1 MASQLK
7 AVATKEH
14 LLRPRQEGLPKKIM
28 SQHRFEVATRKEDIV
43 GHNREIMSPPESKA
57 KWTCYVSARIFQVAT
72 KIEVETPIKVAT
84 WNSCR
89 DNKNE
94 LYS

>member
-1 MASQLK
+1 MASQIK
-7 AVATKEH
+7 AVATEEH
-14 LLRPRQEGLPKKIM
+14 LLRSRREGLPKKIM
-28 SQHRFEVATRKEDIV
+28 SQHSFEVVTQKEDIV
-43 GHNREIMSPPESKA
+43 GRNGEIMSRPKSKVE
-57 KWTCYVSARIFQVAT
+57 WTCNVYARQFQVAT
-72 KIEVETPIKVAT
+72 KIVT